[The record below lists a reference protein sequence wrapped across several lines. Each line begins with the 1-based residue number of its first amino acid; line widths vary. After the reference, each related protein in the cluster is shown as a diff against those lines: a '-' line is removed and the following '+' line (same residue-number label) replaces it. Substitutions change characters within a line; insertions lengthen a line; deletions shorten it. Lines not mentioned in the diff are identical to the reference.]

1 MVASPEVRC
10 LISQTYILGLSELS
24 IRFRDAITGSLPG
37 PRLTV
42 AEASESLFGL
52 EDPGDQK
59 RTLLPGDDPLLLR
72 LGFFRMLRLSFF

>member
-1 MVASPEVRC
+1 MFDFADLHSWAQRIVNKDFAGV
-10 LISQTYILGLSELS
+10 
-24 IRFRDAITGSLPG
+24 ITGSLPG

-72 LGFFRMLRLSFF
+72 LGSFRMLRLSFF